1 MIRPHRRS
9 FMKGTSAR
17 VSAMHRAQVQ
27 LDEIVPVLVTN
38 LVDRLGKI
46 AARVIDQ
53 DIDAAERLDSR
64 LGKLVGLVA
73 MTHVG
78 DRVLDPA
85 RRGGPYFPGRGL
97 KLVLVPAGDENI
109 GAGLGETQSH
119 GLAQSLASPG
129 H

>member
-1 MIRPHRRS
+1 
-9 FMKGTSAR
+9 
-17 VSAMHRAQVQ
+17 
-27 LDEIVPVLVTN
+27 
-38 LVDRLGKI
+38 
-46 AARVIDQ
+46 
-53 DIDAAERLDSR
+53 
-64 LGKLVGLVA
+64 

-85 RRGGPYFPGRGL
+85 RRGGPYLPGRGL

-129 H
+129 HKSRSTRQIKEFCKHPGFLRSKLDPSTHRGQYLLPIVRNR